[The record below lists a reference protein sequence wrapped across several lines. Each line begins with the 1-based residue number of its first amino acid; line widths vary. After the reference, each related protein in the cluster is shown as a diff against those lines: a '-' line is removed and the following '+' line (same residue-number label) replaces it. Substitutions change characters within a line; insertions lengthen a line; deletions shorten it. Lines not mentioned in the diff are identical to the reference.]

1 MKTGR
6 EGEAIGWVVTVTG
19 VGQAVRATWCPGG
32 GDVQRAH
39 LLTPQAGMRDAGCGQ
54 PAPSWMRDQK
64 SVSEEGIKLDLFFF
78 LMFYITFF

>member
-1 MKTGR
+1 MGR
-6 EGEAIGWVVTVTG
+6 HSGWS
-19 VGQAVRATWCPGG
+19 RPGHACDLVPRR

-64 SVSEEGIKLDLFFF
+64 LVSEEGIKLDLFFF
-78 LMFYITFF
+78 F